1 MFERTIANLT
11 HANPDMRFEAARK
24 LGDARDERAVQPLI
38 EALPDVNSKVQYA
51 AVSALIKIGSP
62 QAASPIIDAL
72 LASPNSRVWELLK
85 LNIGMRLRNGLLDMI
100 APGDDHIA
108 ARLTAAVSD
117 EKYDEQQ
124 RAFIIR
130 LLGRTADVRQ
140 VEPLIDTLIQ
150 DTHVLQGAA
159 AEALGWIGDERAVA
173 PLLLFLSEGEPS
185 DTLRELAAE
194 ALGRIG
200 DRRAVEPLIAALEDS
215 NEWVRRAAAE
225 ALGVL
230 GDRRAVEPLSA
241 LLQDEVVMVQDA
253 AFEALKKLSFG
264 SYNVEL

>member
-11 HANPDMRFEAARK
+11 HANPDRRFEAARK

-38 EALPDVNSKVQYA
+38 KALPDDNSKVQYA
-51 AVSALIKIGSP
+51 AFSALIKIGSP
-62 QAASPIIDAL
+62 QAAPPIIDTL

-100 APGDDHIA
+100 APGDDQIT

-117 EKYDEQQ
+117 EQYDEQQ
-124 RAFIIR
+124 RAFLIR
-130 LLGRTADVRQ
+130 LLGRTADVQQ

-150 DTHVLQGAA
+150 DTQVIQGAA
-159 AEALGWIGDERAVA
+159 AEALGWIGDARAVA

-185 DTLRELAAE
+185 DALRELAAE

-200 DRRAVEPLIAALEDS
+200 DSRAVEPLIAALEDS

-225 ALGVL
+225 ALGLL
-230 GDRRAVEPLSA
+230 GDRSAVEPLSA

-253 AFEALKKLSFG
+253 AFEALKKLSYG
-264 SYNVEL
+264 SYNIEI